1 MNDGTAAGLREVSSK
16 VFYRGVSIQMEN
28 PSIKCPVA
36 WIENGLEFKEIIR
49 QEYAGN
55 NCIIRAGFVEGDSKP
70 KVDKMFLRLEKDGVE
85 PTTLLL
91 RPDEMQIIAWLAAG
105 VIWSHLMNGKEP
117 D

>member
-1 MNDGTAAGLREVSSK
+1 
-16 VFYRGVSIQMEN
+16 MEN
-28 PSIKCPVA
+28 LSIKYPA
-36 WIENGLEFKEIIR
+36 IWTENGLEFKEVVR

-55 NCIIRAGFVEGDSKP
+55 NCVIRAGFVEGGNKP
-70 KVDKMFLRLEKDGVE
+70 QVDTTFLRLEKDGEE

-105 VIWSHLMNGKEP
+105 VIWSHLMNEKEI